1 MTHMPTLLGVS
12 LPKRLVRPQHPRPFR
27 LTDRDIEILRAVTRW
42 RFLTSEQIVRYL
54 VMLDGAA
61 SHQHVLRRL
70 NALFAHGYL
79 DRPAQQSVQ
88 LTTAFPLVYG
98 LGRRGAKLLAELGE
112 ASNAGVQWTLK
123 NSRATAVFILHTLE
137 TAEAMLRVEAAARQR
152 GLTLIDHEA
161 LRPLLPF
168 ETQALD
174 DPFRLRVTTHIEGRP
189 VALNAVPDRVFSLVL
204 PEERRLNFALEV
216 DRGTMSVR
224 AKKLTGKSSF
234 ARKVHSY
241 HAAWLQRRHR
251 EQWGFTSFRVL
262 TIAPSENRIRG
273 MLTVQRRITQDR
285 LAALFLYVTPERIQT
300 HGPLGP
306 AWLSAEGDAQCLL

>member
-1 MTHMPTLLGVS
+1 MIDMPTLLGVS
-12 LPKRLVRPQHPRPFR
+12 LPKRLVRPQNPRPFR
-27 LTDRDIEILRAVTRW
+27 ITDRDTEILRAVARW

-70 NALFAHGYL
+70 NALFAYGYL
-79 DRPAQQSVQ
+79 DRPVQQSVQ
-88 LTTAFPLVYG
+88 LTAAFPLVYA

-112 ASNAGVQWTLK
+112 ATNADVQWTLK
-123 NSRATAVFILHTLE
+123 NARATAVFIMHTLE
-137 TAEAMLRVEAAARQR
+137 TAEAMLRFEVAARER
-152 GLTLIDHEA
+152 GLRLIDHDA
-161 LRPLLPF
+161 LRPLLPA

-174 DPFRLRVTTHIEGRP
+174 DPFRLRVTTRIEGRP
-189 VALNAVPDRVFSLVL
+189 VTLNAVPDRLCSLVL
-204 PEERRLNFALEV
+204 PDNRRTNLAIEI
-216 DRGTMSVR
+216 DRSTMVLAAR
-224 AKKLTGKSSF
+224 KLTGKSSF

-251 EQWGFTSFRVL
+251 EQWGFASFRVL
-262 TIAPSENRIRG
+262 TIAPSETRIRG

-285 LAALFLYVTPERIQT
+285 LGALFLYSTPQRLQT

-306 AWLSAEGDAQCLL
+306 AWLSAEGDDQCLI